1 MPGIVRVPLAPTGR
15 VSPLERLPG
24 NPNAPVQARLLVASV
39 LRGVA
44 AEAGQLFDRQ
54 VSKIEAEAKARD
66 EDVEKA
72 QLSLVES
79 RINGFADKAMK
90 GVNET
95 PREVLLSERD
105 AVSHVDDAV
114 EAFQSQLIDEQAQDV
129 SPAVRRQLELATP
142 PLVQNFRNSYQ
153 QQFDSRAKDA
163 ARAQLFEDND
173 NAANRVTSITDVEGV
188 TDQINSATF
197 ASAQLTEEQKTEEV
211 QKQQF
216 NIFRRLLTSGQEVE
230 DLARDID
237 DEPEALANRMNS
249 EQHAQI
255 VTLARNIA
263 SREVDQAVKNLAVN
277 ALMTREE
284 IVREGLESATRKM
297 KQADAMLIFLDTG
310 TAKRQFSKAQLEPM
324 RQSVQTSRDRA
335 DFYRSAFIHGEN
347 VLGRTIPSGG
357 PADPLTAIGVSL
369 FQEKS
374 ETYADLLLNGTPFD
388 IASKFNE
395 DVLSSG
401 FVSNF
406 WQREMQGRLQN
417 PMVGN
422 GRNLEIVVQS
432 MGRAVEDNEMLV
444 VTPEIKG
451 LLVKEIEATLSPSQL
466 SIVLEVRRR
475 TAGGEVDIAAAYK
488 SVLERRSKL
497 DRSGILEEYDIQGIR
512 KKNREA
518 LPDLINDWGYT
529 PNPNLQMY
537 IDFEGFVQ
545 TNMIQRMEINEA
557 RQVARL
563 QLLSKWTQPT
573 GGLFGGEWVAY
584 AMETR
589 YGTYST
595 DQLREEVVENVIGGD
610 KVDLDSLKSVALPG
624 RDGTMSEP
632 RYAIFSIG
640 PGGAPQHLRRKDG
653 KEFFFVPEYQTSP
666 ENVAKIK
673 RSTNDER
680 LHLLVDNWDA
690 AREERGMFTKPVRG
704 MAPTFAA
711 GWSKLYSDLQFSK
724 GPDGKFK
731 QSEVNHFWRRFEILR
746 DKEVA
751 TYSKLTSK
759 LRREGSLEPGD
770 ARLRLRKLEW
780 LQRVGVKIPM
790 VSGPPV
796 VRPRTSASPLF
807 PSVPPGSQ

>member
-1 MPGIVRVPLAPTGR
+1 
-15 VSPLERLPG
+15 
-24 NPNAPVQARLLVASV
+24 
-39 LRGVA
+39 
-44 AEAGQLFDRQ
+44 
-54 VSKIEAEAKARD
+54 
-66 EDVEKA
+66 
-72 QLSLVES
+72 
-79 RINGFADKAMK
+79 
-90 GVNET
+90 
-95 PREVLLSERD
+95 
-105 AVSHVDDAV
+105 
-114 EAFQSQLIDEQAQDV
+114 
-129 SPAVRRQLELATP
+129 
-142 PLVQNFRNSYQ
+142 
-153 QQFDSRAKDA
+153 
-163 ARAQLFEDND
+163 
-173 NAANRVTSITDVEGV
+173 
-188 TDQINSATF
+188 
-197 ASAQLTEEQKTEEV
+197 
-211 QKQQF
+211 
-216 NIFRRLLTSGQEVE
+216 
-230 DLARDID
+230 
-237 DEPEALANRMNS
+237 
-249 EQHAQI
+249 
-255 VTLARNIA
+255 
-263 SREVDQAVKNLAVN
+263 
-277 ALMTREE
+277 
-284 IVREGLESATRKM
+284 
-297 KQADAMLIFLDTG
+297 
-310 TAKRQFSKAQLEPM
+310 
-324 RQSVQTSRDRA
+324 
-335 DFYRSAFIHGEN
+335 
-347 VLGRTIPSGG
+347 
-357 PADPLTAIGVSL
+357 
-369 FQEKS
+369 
-374 ETYADLLLNGTPFD
+374 
-388 IASKFNE
+388 
-395 DVLSSG
+395 
-401 FVSNF
+401 
-406 WQREMQGRLQN
+406 
-417 PMVGN
+417 
-422 GRNLEIVVQS
+422 